1 MIIEDE
7 LPFATSEKSGFRKL
21 MSIAC
26 PRFSMPSR
34 RTTTRDAVGIYFEE
48 KAKLKLFMK
57 QSCQR
62 VCLTTDCWTSQQQ
75 DGYMTITTHFIDG
88 DWKLHKKIISFCM
101 VKGHKGDDI
110 GKT

>member
-1 MIIEDE
+1 
-7 LPFATSEKSGFRKL
+7 
-21 MSIAC
+21 
-26 PRFSMPSR
+26 
-34 RTTTRDAVGIYFEE
+34 VGIYFEE